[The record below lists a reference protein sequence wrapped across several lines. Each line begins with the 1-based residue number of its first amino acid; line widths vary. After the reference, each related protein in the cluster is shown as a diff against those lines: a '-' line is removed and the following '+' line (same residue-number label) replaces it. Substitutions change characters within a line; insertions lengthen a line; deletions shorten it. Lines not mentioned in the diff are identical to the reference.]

1 MMPVAESRKRNTF
14 YNFLIPTL
22 ITFATIFLKFF
33 EVRLFLS
40 VLGDSYNGLQSMA
53 TQVLSYLNIIELG
66 VGAAFIFHFY
76 KPLAEHNELRVC
88 AVFNGA
94 KIIMR
99 RIGYVFTILLFIAAS
114 CYPFFVKDVHVG
126 TFFSLRVF
134 FICTR
139 VTVSDSQSKRVYSKT
154 FGIVFDIGNSVCID
168 YSFLFRPVIRRNR
181 SEYSVYGYF
190 IL

>member
-66 VGAAFIFHFY
+66 VGFAFIFHFY

-94 KIIMR
+94 KSLCAVSGMCLR
-99 RIGYVFTILLFIAAS
+99 
-114 CYPFFVKDVHVG
+114 FFY
-126 TFFSLRVF
+126 SLR
-134 FICTR
+134 
-139 VTVSDSQSKRVYSKT
+139 QA
-154 FGIVFDIGNSVCID
+154 
-168 YSFLFRPVIRRNR
+168 VIRFL
-181 SEYSVYGYF
+181 SKMSATGIF
-190 IL
+190 LL